1 MSQGRAQAVTVRIL
15 PQIAPRFL
23 FPEVSRQVLHGPGM
37 PAEVVIFPA
46 LPGWP
51 IPLRFPLFPPGEAVG
66 PGYLWVQAKPG
77 RILSQTAPGFCVLR
91 APGRSLRAKGVTLP
105 LFSGVLA
112 LLETGF
118 QFGCRW
124 KPDGSFMAT
133 RFLRPEASR
142 EAPLVLGI

>member
-91 APGRSLRAKGVTLP
+91 APGGSEVVALP
-105 LFSGVLA
+105 LFSDVSA

-118 QFGCRW
+118 QLWVQAETRW
-124 KPDGSFMAT
+124 IPHGY
-133 RFLRPEASR
+133 
-142 EAPLVLGI
+142 